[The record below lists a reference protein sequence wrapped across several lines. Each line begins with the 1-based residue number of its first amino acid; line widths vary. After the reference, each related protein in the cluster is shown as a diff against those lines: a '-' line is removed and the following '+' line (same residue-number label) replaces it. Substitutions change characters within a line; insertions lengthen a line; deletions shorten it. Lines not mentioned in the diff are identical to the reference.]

1 MPTTVPASETR
12 FAELKRYVDFSAEDA
27 TLLAGFRATAAPHF
41 ERIAQE
47 FYDQIR
53 LHEEAHAVFTGEAQI
68 ARLQRS
74 LVRWLERVFSGTYD
88 EAYFAGTTAIGRV
101 HVKVGLPQRYMFTA
115 MALIRQSLM
124 AIVEASVPD
133 GMPVARAICRLLD
146 IELAIMLE
154 SYRDDSITRLQHAL
168 RLEKEAIVRDLA
180 QTQHRYV
187 NAVELAR
194 VLIVGL
200 DDAGAVK
207 LFNREA
213 ERVTGFGRDEVLGRD
228 LITVLGID
236 LDGDGASVHT
246 LLRSFGTAA
255 PGSSP
260 ASDGAPLE
268 TTIRTRAGHPRVI
281 RWHIT
286 HAPGDGDDVSV
297 FALGLDS
304 TDERT
309 QADRIKQQERL
320 AAIGTLAAGLAH
332 EIRNPLNGAQLHIT
346 YLDLALRDIDASA
359 DLLDTV
365 HVVRDEIRRLGG
377 LVSEFLDF
385 ARPRPLQL
393 KPVVIQSV
401 LERTLQM
408 VTAQAQT
415 REVTPTVDAPSADI
429 ELQADRAK
437 LEQVFLNLA
446 QNAVEALG
454 SGGHVTLRARRQP
467 RTVTVEVED
476 DGPGIPSGTPIFD
489 AFFSTKSH
497 GTGLGL
503 SITHRIVTDHGGSI
517 DVETAPG
524 RALFRVVL
532 PIAGPQNQ
540 NLTITGVYADD

>member
-1 MPTTVPASETR
+1 VATAVPDTETR
-12 FAELKRYVDFSAEDA
+12 FAELKRYVEFSAEDA
-27 TLLAGFRATAAPHF
+27 ALLAGFRTTAEPHF

-74 LVRWLERVFSGTYD
+74 LVRWLERVFGGTYN
-88 EAYFAGTTAIGRV
+88 EAYFAETTAIGRV

-115 MALIRQSLM
+115 MALIRLSLM
-124 AIVEASVPD
+124 EIAEASGPHGTRVS
-133 GMPVARAICRLLD
+133 RAICRIIDL
-146 IELAIMLE
+146 ELATMLE
-154 SYRDDSITRLQHAL
+154 SYRDDSISRIQHVE
-168 RLEKEAIVRDLA
+168 RLEKEALGRDLA
-180 QTQHRYV
+180 KTQHRYV

-200 DDAGAVK
+200 DDTGVIR

-213 ERVTGFGRDEVLGRD
+213 ERVTGHGRDEVLG
-228 LITVLGID
+228 LELLTALGID
-236 LDGDGASVHT
+236 PDGDGAGVDA
-246 LLRSFGTAA
+246 LLRSFRSPA
-255 PGSSP
+255 PDGA
-260 ASDGAPLE
+260 ASDGSPLE

-281 RWHIT
+281 RWHFT
-286 HAPGDGDDVSV
+286 HAPADGDDVSV

-304 TDERT
+304 TDERAT
-309 QADRIKQQERL
+309 ADRVKQQERL

-332 EIRNPLNGAQLHIT
+332 EIRNPLNGAQLHVT
-346 YLDLALRDIDASA
+346 YLDMALRDIDASA

-385 ARPRPLQL
+385 ARPRPLQI
-393 KPVVIQSV
+393 KPVVIQEV
-401 LERTLQM
+401 LARTVQM
-408 VTAQAQT
+408 VTSQAQT
-415 REVTPTVDAPSADI
+415 REVTLTLDAPPADI

-446 QNAVEALG
+446 QNAVDALA
-454 SGGHVTLRARRQP
+454 SGGRVVLRARRQP

-524 RALFRVVL
+524 RTLFRVVL
-532 PIAGPQNQ
+532 PVAGPQTQ
-540 NLTITGVYADD
+540 SQPIPGVNDDD